1 MKMKQ
6 HPFVAEMTGFDRFA
20 HRVLT
25 RLFNYRDIVKPE
37 NGKDTLYLRR
47 FYIIRKGPF
56 KLFLHNIRRSDSD
69 RHLHDHPWDFD
80 SICLKNGYIEFY
92 GLGSDGNQATK
103 VRMFSPF
110 NLFRNKAE
118 HTHIVQLP
126 CDFFNIQYES
136 TWTLV
141 HTKKARRTW
150 GFWVD
155 GKHVEWRTYLGLPA
169 NTPDSEE
176 DV

>member
-1 MKMKQ
+1 
-6 HPFVAEMTGFDRFA
+6 MTGFDRFA

-80 SICLKNGYIEFY
+80 SICLKNGYIEYY

-110 NLFRNKAE
+110 NLLRNKAE
-118 HTHIVQLP
+118 HTHIVRASITTTSTRNTNRRGPWFTPRRLV
-126 CDFFNIQYES
+126 ES
-136 TWTLV
+136 GASGLMVSTLIG
-141 HTKKARRTW
+141 APISAFRWIRRTPRRMY
-150 GFWVD
+150 D
-155 GKHVEWRTYLGLPA
+155 C
-169 NTPDSEE
+169 
-176 DV
+176 